1 MRAVH
6 GLLAFGVMFLGCIAT
21 AAAQDCTAD
30 RAAADGR
37 IGEAI
42 RALERELDP
51 YEIAVRAGDLG
62 GFEKRAEPVARLWD
76 GLFGAIHREQARI
89 AAIPC
94 PVEGVPNE
102 YRLPMD
108 WDMVRD
114 LGVGRI
120 VELDRGIAE
129 LNAGIRR
136 GRPPLAGIGQ

>member
-6 GLLAFGVMFLGCIAT
+6 GLVAFEIIFLGCFTA

-42 RALERELDP
+42 HALERELDP

-62 GFEKRAEPVARLWD
+62 EFEKRAEPVARLWV

-94 PVEGVPNE
+94 PVDGVPNE
-102 YRLPMD
+102 YRLPTD

-114 LGVGRI
+114 LGIRRI
-120 VELDRGIAE
+120 LYLDRTIAG
-129 LNAGIRR
+129 LNAGIRH
-136 GRPPLAGIGQ
+136 GKPPLAGLGQ

>member
-6 GLLAFGVMFLGCIAT
+6 GLLAFEMMFLGCFAT
-21 AAAQDCTAD
+21 AAAQDCTAH

-37 IGEAI
+37 IGDAI

-62 GFEKRAEPVARLWD
+62 EFEKRAKPVARLWD
-76 GLFGAIHREQARI
+76 GLFGAIHREQAWI

-102 YRLPMD
+102 YRLPAD

-114 LGVGRI
+114 LGVRRI
-120 VELDRGIAE
+120 LDLDRAIAG
-129 LNAGIRR
+129 LNAGIRH
-136 GRPPLAGIGQ
+136 GGPPLAGLGQ